1 LRDSLPDRSLM
12 DYDNMMHDTPKYDV
26 SNTMFSPE
34 GRLFQVEYAREAIKK
49 GSTVLAMKYKHG
61 VLFLTR
67 RAKDTHIVVES
78 SAKKL
83 YRISENIVGASS
95 GLVADA
101 RALIDFCRYISTRTK
116 LRYDEPIT
124 IETLVK
130 RLGNVLRTYT
140 QYGGVRPFGVALLVG
155 GIDST
160 GIKLYETD
168 ISGAIRGY
176 KAVAIGMSTPEVI
189 EILEERYHLVDN
201 KDEAFKE
208 LYSMLKEV
216 QPTETEGTM
225 LEVMCVDEKKGFSF
239 DRITDVKSL

>member
-1 LRDSLPDRSLM
+1 MDRSLM

-49 GSTVLAMKYKHG
+49 GSTVLAMKYRTG
-61 VLFLTR
+61 VLFMTSR
-67 RAKDTHIVVES
+67 VKDTHIVVES

-83 YRISENIVGASS
+83 YQISDKIGGASS

-101 RALIDFCRYISTRTK
+101 RALIDFCRYVGTRTK
-116 LRYDEPIT
+116 LRYDESIT

-176 KAVAIGMSTPEVI
+176 KAVAIGMAAPEAI
-189 EILEERYHLVDN
+189 ELLEDRYRIVEN
-201 KDEAFKE
+201 KDEALKE
-208 LYSMLKEV
+208 LYSILKEV
-216 QPTETEGTM
+216 QTTESDGNM
-225 LEVMCVDEKKGFSF
+225 LEIMCIDEKNGFSF
-239 DRITDVKSL
+239 ERITDVGSL